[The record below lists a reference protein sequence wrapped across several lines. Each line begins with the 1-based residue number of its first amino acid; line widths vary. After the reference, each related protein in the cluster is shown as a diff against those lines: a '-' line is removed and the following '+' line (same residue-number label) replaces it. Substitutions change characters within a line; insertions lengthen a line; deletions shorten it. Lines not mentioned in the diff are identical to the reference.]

1 MTATEARS
9 FRNRDGSAFS
19 LSSCGEKA
27 ALRGSLRQRGP
38 RGVPLTWRAERAGLA
53 GFASFRSAALNA
65 VKAFL
70 LALLLCWSQAAF
82 AELAVPPLV
91 GRVVDTTGTLSASDV
106 AAQSQRL
113 LDFQKRKGSQI
124 AVLIVPT
131 TAPETIEQ
139 YSLRAAETWKIGR
152 KKIDD
157 GALLVVAKN
166 DHRLRIEVGYGLEGA
181 LTDVTA
187 RRIIDEVIV
196 PRFKAGD
203 FTGGIGA
210 GLTRMIGVVDGE
222 PLPSPRPEASHGS
235 DDWWTG
241 FLNPLNPF
249 TLIGVFGIGA
259 LSRKLLGRLVGSATA
274 GGIIAALVWYL
285 LGSIAAGVLAGG
297 IISAITFFGDTIWA
311 MNQQASLNS
320 NRRGRRGSDGGW
332 STGWSGGGGGGGWS
346 SGSSSGDSD
355 SGGGGGS
362 FGGGGA
368 SGSW

>member
-1 MTATEARS
+1 MRAV
-9 FRNRDGSAFS
+9 SAIS
-19 LSSCGEKA
+19 
-27 ALRGSLRQRGP
+27 R
-38 RGVPLTWRAERAGLA
+38 
-53 GFASFRSAALNA
+53 
-65 VKAFL
+65 VKAIL
-70 LALLLCWSQAAF
+70 LALFFCWSQAAF
-82 AELAVPPLV
+82 ADVAVPPLV

-203 FTGGIGA
+203 FTGGIAA

-222 PLPSPRPEASHGS
+222 RLPAPKPEASHGPEP
-235 DDWWTG
+235 DWNALSS
-241 FLNPLNPF
+241 FLPF
-249 TLIGVFGIGA
+249 ALFGA
-259 LSRKLLGRLVGSATA
+259 LFVGSFLRALFGTLA
-274 GGIIAALVWYL
+274 GSVVSGGVVAVIAWLVVGSLIAAVA
-285 LGSIAAGVLAGG
+285 LGGLAFLIVLIADAFQTVGP
-297 IISAITFFGDTIWA
+297 S
-311 MNQQASLNS
+311 
-320 NRRGRRGSDGGW
+320 RRGGYSDSSSSW
-332 STGWSGGGGGGGWS
+332 GGGGGGWS
-346 SGSSSGDSD
+346 SGGSGSSD